1 MTSATD
7 APHTTRTAN
16 FARCKKGGFR
26 KDESRNDQM
35 STRKTGFIAIVGR
48 PNVGKST
55 LLNAMLGEKVAIVSA
70 KPQTTRNR
78 ITGILTQ
85 GDDQFVFLDTP
96 GIFKPQNSLGDFM
109 VKTANASMQDADAVI
124 LVADTGKEVS
134 KVEEDVIAYLKRAD
148 IPGILALSKT
158 DLYNA
163 TEVAEAIM
171 KYNALHNFHAI
182 VPISAPKGQGVQGV
196 LDECKPFLHESE
208 WFFPEDIATDQPER
222 QMAAEVIREKIL
234 RTTNK
239 EIPHGVAV
247 VIENFKED
255 GKTGMITIRAEIY
268 CERASHKGI
277 ILGKGG
283 ESLKRI
289 GTYAR
294 QDLEKILGTKVFLDL
309 WVKVKENWRDST
321 AAVANFGYKN
331 E

>member
-1 MTSATD
+1 MK
-7 APHTTRTAN
+7 R
-16 FARCKKGGFR
+16 
-26 KDESRNDQM
+26 
-35 STRKTGFIAIVGR
+35 TGFIALVGR

-55 LLNAMLGEKVAIVSA
+55 LLNAMLGEKVAIVSS

-78 ITGILTQ
+78 ISGIYTK
-85 GDDQFVFLDTP
+85 GEDQYVFLDTP

-109 VKTANASMQDADAVI
+109 VKTANATMQDADAVV
-124 LVADTGKEVS
+124 LVTDLGKEIS
-134 KVEEDVIAYLKRAD
+134 KVEEDVIAYSKRAEV
-148 IPGILALSKT
+148 PCILVLNKT

-171 KYNALHNFHAI
+171 KYAALHDFTAVI
-182 VPISAPKGQGVQGV
+182 PLSAKGGKGVEAV
-196 LDECKPFLHESE
+196 LKECSPFLRESE
-208 WFFPEDIATDQPER
+208 WFYPEDIATDQPER
-222 QMAAEVIREKIL
+222 VMAAEIIREKVL

-247 VIENFKED
+247 VVEKFNED
-255 GKTGMITIRAEIY
+255 PKTGMVSIHAVIY

-294 QDLEKILGTKVFLDL
+294 QDIENLLGTKVFLDL
-309 WVKVKENWRDST
+309 WVKVKENWRDS
-321 AAVANFGYKN
+321 AATVANFGYN
-331 E
+331 DQ

>member
-1 MTSATD
+1 MK
-7 APHTTRTAN
+7 R
-16 FARCKKGGFR
+16 
-26 KDESRNDQM
+26 
-35 STRKTGFIAIVGR
+35 TGFIALVGR

-55 LLNAMLGEKVAIVSA
+55 LLNAMLGEKVAIVSS

-78 ITGILTQ
+78 ISGIYTK
-85 GDDQFVFLDTP
+85 GEDQYVFLDTP

-109 VKTANASMQDADAVI
+109 VRTANATMQDADAVV
-124 LVADTGKEVS
+124 LVTDLGKEVS
-134 KVEEDVIAYLKRAD
+134 KVEEDVIAYSKRAEV
-148 IPGILALSKT
+148 PCILVLNKT

-171 KYNALHNFHAI
+171 KYAALHNFHAVI
-182 VPISAPKGQGVQGV
+182 PLSAKGGKGVEAV
-196 LDECKPFLHESE
+196 LKECAPFLRASE
-208 WFFPEDIATDQPER
+208 WFYPEDIATDQPER
-222 QMAAEVIREKIL
+222 VMAAEIIREKVL

-247 VIENFKED
+247 VVEKFNED
-255 GKTGMITIRAEIY
+255 PKTGMVSIHAVIY

-294 QDLEKILGTKVFLDL
+294 QDIESLLGTKVFLDL
-309 WVKVKENWRDST
+309 WVKVKENWRDS
-321 AAVANFGYKN
+321 AATVANFGYN
-331 E
+331 DQ